1 MLDYNFHISTA
12 RLTISHLDPKNDKH
26 CDFVYELNSRPEMLI
41 AHGDKPSD
49 APGRESGRKFIEQ
62 SVTRLEKNGYG
73 RYLISRKPIDQQN
86 EGDNANHVPFYE
98 TINEHDLIGV
108 VSMQCDRFPGAPTVP
123 DIGFAIMAKYHRQGY
138 ATEAAQGLMKYYRE
152 ERGQTR
158 FCGFCDAKNE
168 KSIKMFERLGF
179 EERGMKEIFG
189 VIGEGVGMKWLVFTT
204 GVEGELEGMRDVED

>member
-1 MLDYNFHISTA
+1 MHQAESSELGNHMSLICTRCSLVLSSVYSQEQQHLKMLDYNFHISTA
-12 RLTISHLDPKNDKH
+12 RLTISHLDPRNDKH

-86 EGDNANHVPFYE
+86 KGDNANHVPFSE

-108 VSMQCDRFPGAPTVP
+108 VSMQCDRLSLILDSLSWPS
-123 DIGFAIMAKYHRQGY
+123 IIAKDMQRKLRKG
-138 ATEAAQGLMKYYRE
+138 
-152 ERGQTR
+152 
-158 FCGFCDAKNE
+158 
-168 KSIKMFERLGF
+168 
-179 EERGMKEIFG
+179 
-189 VIGEGVGMKWLVFTT
+189 
-204 GVEGELEGMRDVED
+204 